1 MKYNNNNS
9 SSNKD
14 KNKDTRNSRT
24 SFSREFAIRYD
35 EVEKLTEQMY
45 SR

>member
-1 MKYNNNNS
+1 MKYKNNDS
-9 SSNKD
+9 KE
-14 KNKDTRNSRT
+14 KNKNNQNNRT

-45 SR
+45 NK